1 MCSDKVQQQY
11 FEERSFT
18 CDMEFFWR
26 LRNAQTQQLRMPS
39 NDKGSVLGQT
49 GRIDRLVGLRNSLVR
64 TLSIETRAPWLL

>member
-11 FEERSFT
+11 FEESSFT

-49 GRIDRLVGLRNSLVR
+49 GRSSKLAG
-64 TLSIETRAPWLL
+64 

>member
-39 NDKGSVLGQT
+39 N
-49 GRIDRLVGLRNSLVR
+49 
-64 TLSIETRAPWLL
+64 E

>member
-1 MCSDKVQQQY
+1 MCSDKVQQLY

-64 TLSIETRAPWLL
+64 ILSIEKRAPWLL